1 MTKSCFKKSSRPTCF
16 RVSFSKVVGVRAGQ
30 PEKLKRVNATN
41 LAGDVLRN
49 NGHVDSKTMRRLV
62 NKHRQHGSTKKAIQ
76 ETIQTL
82 EKLHNRVSI
91 NKGAITTIGA
101 YYVSNK
107 NILDTIDWGTKIWD
121 ARNRLKGATA
131 K

>member
-1 MTKSCFKKSSRPTCF
+1 MTKSCFKKSSHPTCF
-16 RVSFSKVVGVRAGQ
+16 RVTFNKVVGVQAEQ
-30 PEKLKRVNATN
+30 PKKLKRVNATN
-41 LAGDVLRN
+41 LAGEVLCNTKRVN
-49 NGHVDSKTMRRLV
+49 SKSMRRLV

-82 EKLHNRVSI
+82 EKLHERVSI

-107 NILDTIDWGTKIWD
+107 KILDTIDWGTKIWD
-121 ARNRLKGATA
+121 ARNLLKAST